1 MHIIGFYGQPKIIIM
16 KNILYM
22 TFLVLS
28 VAAATATQAL
38 EKSYTPA
45 PENQETRQEFA
56 DGKQGIFIHRD
67 IYFCRFHRG
76 FQQSGAEATKLQ
88 TALIMLPFHSI
99 VRFSFKAIMDDCN
112 HMQLTHN
119 GNAKH

>member
-1 MHIIGFYGQPKIIIM
+1 MDNQKTIIM

-28 VAAATATQAL
+28 AATATATQ

-45 PENQETRQEFA
+45 PENLKARQEFA
-56 DGKQGIFIHRD
+56 DGKQEIFIHRD

-76 FQQSGAEATKLQ
+76 FRQSGAEATKLQ

-99 VRFSFKAIMDDCN
+99 VRFCFKAIMDDCN

-119 GNAKH
+119 GNAEH